1 MGLFSAQLPA
11 TTMVLMCRQLATS
24 YGAGIPILRSLALVG
39 QNVQDHDAQKVL
51 RRMHDSIRDGDTL
64 SQAARKQSAYL
75 PPMFVELIQSGE
87 IGGRLDMMLRDLASY
102 YEDRLRMRREI
113 VRRLTYPFLQLVAA
127 WFLGTFSLQL
137 IKLVGT
143 EDFNLSVFLNSYARF
158 QGAAFVLAVAV
169 FLLALL
175 LSRAGLLKWIWGWA
189 ATYLWPIASVTRRF
203 ATARFFRSLSF
214 LIGSGMPVTRAV
226 EGAAATA
233 INPYIERDLLTAVP
247 RIKSGMTLSEAFAPC
262 KFFTNEMREMLLVG
276 EESGKHEEALRKA
289 SDYQMEEAMQAV
301 AIATRVGEVAII
313 LLVSCIIGYIVI
325 KFWSTYFGK
334 IDELTR

>member
-1 MGLFSAQLPA
+1 MGIFSAQLSEK
-11 TTMVLMCRQLATS
+11 TMVLMCRQLATS
-24 YGAGIPILRSLALVG
+24 HGAGIPILRTLTLVA
-39 QNVQDHDAQKVL
+39 QNLQDPVAQRVL
-51 RRMHDSIRDGDTL
+51 RRMHDDIRKGDTL
-64 SQAARKQSAYL
+64 TQAARKQSDYV
-75 PPMFVELIQSGE
+75 PPMFVQMIESGE

-102 YEDRLRMRREI
+102 HEERLRMRRDI

-143 EDFNLSVFLNSYARF
+143 ENFNLGTFLQSYARF
-158 QGAAFVLAVAV
+158 QGAAFVLAVAGFLFAV
-169 FLLALL
+169 LLA
-175 LSRAGLLKWIWGWA
+175 RVGLLKWVWGFA
-189 ATYLWPIASVTRRF
+189 ATYFWPIAPVTRRF

-214 LIGSGMPVTRAV
+214 LIGSGMPIARAV
-226 EGAAATA
+226 ESAAATT
-233 INPYIERDLLTAVP
+233 INPYIERDLLTAIP

-262 KFFTNEMREMLLVG
+262 KYFTPEMREMLLVG
-276 EESGKHEEALRKA
+276 EESGRHEEALRRA
-289 SDYQMEEAMQAV
+289 SDYQMEEAMHAV